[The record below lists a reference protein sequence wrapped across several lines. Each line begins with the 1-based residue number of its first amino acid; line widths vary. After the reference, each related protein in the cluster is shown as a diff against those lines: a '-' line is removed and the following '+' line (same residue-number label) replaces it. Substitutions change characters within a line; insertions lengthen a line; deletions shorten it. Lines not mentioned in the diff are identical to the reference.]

1 MEGKIKAVEIQFLM
15 LCLCLLCYVFPF
27 VLKLNAGDHV
37 NNPMRVR
44 AYKIL
49 RGHKSSVQCVAVQTA
64 GEMFRI
70 AFLFLTSPFF
80 FSLIYEQ
87 SNSSV

>member
-64 GEMFRI
+64 GEMVRI
-70 AFLFLTSPFF
+70 CFSIFNFSTFFLL
-80 FSLIYEQ
+80 
-87 SNSSV
+87 V